1 MRNLHQVLTPWV
13 QGPRLGVDWLE
24 EHVSE
29 VSPRSAA
36 VVPRTAQPG
45 PPVFTGQ
52 GEAPSDLLGNP
63 SREASPGPRAASFPP
78 RSTRVHSPSPKPHPK
93 GHCALRELKPL
104 FILSITFCAKS
115 CPTFNPI
122 SVIWGMF
129 LLGLDP
135 CLLR

>member
-24 EHVSE
+24 EHISE

-45 PPVFTGQ
+45 PPVLPGQ
-52 GEAPSDLLGNP
+52 GKALSDLGNP

-78 RSTRVHSPSPKPHPK
+78 RSTRVHSLTFPQTASQ
-93 GHCALRELKPL
+93 GPL
-104 FILSITFCAKS
+104 CTQGTETPFHIK
-115 CPTFNPI
+115 
-122 SVIWGMF
+122 
-129 LLGLDP
+129 
-135 CLLR
+135 